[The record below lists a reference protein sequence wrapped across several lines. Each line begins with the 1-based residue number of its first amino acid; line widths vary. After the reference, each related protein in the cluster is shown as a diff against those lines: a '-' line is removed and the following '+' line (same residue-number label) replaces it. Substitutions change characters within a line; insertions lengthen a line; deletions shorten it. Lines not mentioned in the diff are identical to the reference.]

1 MRNLTREEVRNVIEG
16 KGAAFRVPLAYDIWI
31 GNNIFGGSEEKREK
45 WLAQYPRDI
54 ATFGLMLPDLVNT
67 PAEDPDYRWT
77 GVDMRLDEKKGLDN
91 RVLVDDWDS

>member
-54 ATFGLMLPDLVNT
+54 ATFGLMLPDRSSAAVPWGSMRRFGVLFLT
-67 PAEDPDYRWT
+67 DP
-77 GVDMRLDEKKGLDN
+77 LK
-91 RVLVDDWDS
+91 